1 MEKRSIKALVLKAFN
16 TYPAIGELELPA
28 LNEGMAE
35 IEVKAVALNR
45 RDYYITQGLY
55 PGVEFPVVLGSDV
68 SGIYNDKEVIVNPN
82 INWGANEAVQS
93 DAYHILGMPTWG
105 GMAQFVQVAKDRI
118 HPKPAHLSLEEA
130 SALPLAGLTAFR
142 AIKTKGNC
150 KAGEKVLINGIGG
163 GVATF
168 AFQFAL
174 AMGAEVYVTS
184 GSDEKLN
191 KALEMGAKGTANY
204 KTENWHK
211 QLAKDS
217 GGFDLI
223 IDSAGGKG
231 FANLAKLCRP
241 AARIVFYGGTRG
253 KIEGLSPQILFWRQ
267 VTVMGTTM
275 GSDQDFEDMLAFVNS
290 QKIKPVIDSVFDWME
305 SDQAF
310 EILKTSSQMG
320 KVVLRVG
327 E

>member
-68 SGIYNDKEVIVNPN
+68 SGIFKNEEVIVNPN
-82 INWGANEAVQS
+82 IDWGANEAVQS
-93 DAYHILGMPTWG
+93 DAYHILGMPSWG
-105 GMAQFVQVAKDRI
+105 GMAQYVQVAKDRI

-142 AIKTKGNC
+142 AVKTKGNC

-184 GSDEKLN
+184 GSEEKLN

-204 KTENWHK
+204 KTEHWHK

-275 GSDQDFEDMLAFVNS
+275 GSDKDFEDMLAFVNTH
-290 QKIKPVIDSVFDWME
+290 KIKPVIDSVFDWKE
-305 SDQAF
+305 SDHAF
-310 EILKTSSQMG
+310 EILKASSQMG

>member
-1 MEKRSIKALVLKAFN
+1 MENRSIKALVLKAFN
-16 TYPAIGELELPA
+16 SYPTMDTLELPA
-28 LNEGMAE
+28 LEADMAE
-35 IEVKAVALNR
+35 IKVKAVGLNR
-45 RDYYITQGLY
+45 RDFYITQGLY
-55 PGVEFPVVLGSDV
+55 PGVEFPVVMGSDV
-68 SGIYNDKEVIVNPN
+68 CGMYEDQEVIVNPN
-82 INWGANEAVQS
+82 INWGDNEAVQG
-93 DAYHILGMPTWG
+93 DNYHILGMPTWG
-105 GMAQFVQVAKDRI
+105 GMAEYVQVAKDRI
-118 HPKPAHLSLEEA
+118 HLKPTHLSFEEA
-130 SALPLAGLTAFR
+130 AALPLAGLTAFR
-142 AIKTKGNC
+142 AVKSKGNC

-184 GSDEKLN
+184 GSNEKLQ
-191 KALEMGAKGTANY
+191 KALEMGAKGVANY

-211 QLAKDS
+211 ALAKES
-217 GGFDLI
+217 GGFNLI

-267 VTVMGTTM
+267 VTIMGSTM
-275 GSDQDFEDMLAFVNS
+275 GSDKDFEDMLAFVNTH
-290 QKIKPVIDSVFDWME
+290 KIKPIVDSVIDWNA

-320 KVVLRVG
+320 KVVLKVG

>member
-16 TYPAIGELELPA
+16 TYPAIGELELPS

-68 SGIYNDKEVIVNPN
+68 SGIFKNEEVIVNPN
-82 INWGANEAVQS
+82 IDWGANEAVQS
-93 DAYHILGMPTWG
+93 DAYHILGMPSWG
-105 GMAQFVQVAKDRI
+105 GMAQYVQVAKDRI

-184 GSDEKLN
+184 GSEEKLN

-275 GSDQDFEDMLAFVNS
+275 GSDKDFEDMLAFVNTH
-290 QKIKPVIDSVFDWME
+290 KIKPVIDSVFDWKE
-305 SDQAF
+305 SDHAF
-310 EILKTSSQMG
+310 EILKASSQMG

>member
-1 MEKRSIKALVLKAFN
+1 MENRSIKALVLKAFN
-16 TYPAIGELELPA
+16 SYPTIDTLELPTLEA
-28 LNEGMAE
+28 DMAE
-35 IEVKAVALNR
+35 IKVKAVGLNR
-45 RDYYITQGLY
+45 RDFYITQGLY
-55 PGVEFPVVLGSDV
+55 PGVEFPVVMGSDV
-68 SGIYNDKEVIVNPN
+68 CGIYEDQEVIVNPN
-82 INWGANEAVQS
+82 INWGDNEAVQG
-93 DAYHILGMPTWG
+93 DNYHILGMPTWG
-105 GMAQFVQVAKDRI
+105 GMAEYVQVAKDRI
-118 HPKPAHLSLEEA
+118 HPKPTHLSFEEA
-130 SALPLAGLTAFR
+130 AALPLAGLTAFR
-142 AIKTKGNC
+142 AVKSKGNC

-174 AMGAEVYVTS
+174 AIGAEVYVTS
-184 GSDEKLN
+184 GSDEKLQ
-191 KALEMGAKGTANY
+191 KALELGAKGVANY

-211 QLAKDS
+211 ALAKES

-267 VTVMGTTM
+267 VTIMGSTM
-275 GSDQDFEDMLAFVNS
+275 GSDKDFEDMLAFVNAH
-290 QKIKPVIDSVFDWME
+290 KIKPIVDSVIDWNA

-310 EILKTSSQMG
+310 EILKNSSQMG
-320 KVVLRVG
+320 KVVLKVG

>member
-28 LNEGMAE
+28 LNEAMAE

-45 RDYYITQGLY
+45 RDFYITQGLY

-68 SGIYNDKEVIVNPN
+68 SGIYNDKEVILNPN

-93 DAYHILGMPTWG
+93 DAYHILGMPSWG
-105 GMAQFVQVAKDRI
+105 GMAQYVQVAKDRI
-118 HPKPAHLSLEEA
+118 YPKPAHLSLEEA

-191 KALEMGAKGTANY
+191 KALQMGAKGTANY

-241 AARIVFYGGTRG
+241 AARVVFYGGTRG

-275 GSDQDFEDMLAFVNS
+275 GSDKDFEDMLAFVNS
-290 QKIKPVIDSVFDWME
+290 HKIKPVIDSVLDWKE

-310 EILKTSSQMG
+310 EILKASSQMG

>member
-1 MEKRSIKALVLKAFN
+1 MEKRSIKALVLKALN

-28 LNEGMAE
+28 PKEGMAE
-35 IEVKAVALNR
+35 VEVKAVALNR

-68 SGIYNDKEVIVNPN
+68 SGIYKNEEVIVNPN
-82 INWGANEAVQS
+82 IDWGTNEAVQS
-93 DAYHILGMPTWG
+93 DAYHILGMPSWG
-105 GMAQFVQVAKDRI
+105 GMAQYVQVAEDRI

-184 GSDEKLN
+184 GSDEKLK

-290 QKIKPVIDSVFDWME
+290 HKIKPVIDSVFDWKE
-305 SDQAF
+305 SDHAF
-310 EILKTSSQMG
+310 EILKASSQMG

>member
-1 MEKRSIKALVLKAFN
+1 MEKRSIKALVLKALN

-28 LNEGMAE
+28 LKDGMAE

-68 SGIYNDKEVIVNPN
+68 SGIFKNKEVIVNPN
-82 INWGANEAVQS
+82 IDWGANEAVQS
-93 DAYHILGMPTWG
+93 DAYHILGMPSWG
-105 GMAQFVQVAKDRI
+105 GMAQYVQVAEDRI

-184 GSDEKLN
+184 GSDEKLK

-290 QKIKPVIDSVFDWME
+290 HKIKPVIDSVFDWKE
-305 SDQAF
+305 SDHAF
-310 EILKTSSQMG
+310 EILKASSQMG

-327 E
+327 D

>member
-1 MEKRSIKALVLKAFN
+1 MENRSIKALVLKAFN
-16 TYPAIGELELPA
+16 SYPTMDTLELPA
-28 LNEGMAE
+28 LEADMAE
-35 IEVKAVALNR
+35 IKVKAVGLNR
-45 RDYYITQGLY
+45 RDFYITQGLY
-55 PGVEFPVVLGSDV
+55 PGVEFPVVMGSDV
-68 SGIYNDKEVIVNPN
+68 CGMYEDQEVIVNPN
-82 INWGANEAVQS
+82 INWGDNEAVQG
-93 DAYHILGMPTWG
+93 DNYHILGMPTWG
-105 GMAQFVQVAKDRI
+105 GMAEYVQVAKDRI
-118 HPKPAHLSLEEA
+118 HLKPTHLSFEEA
-130 SALPLAGLTAFR
+130 AALPLAGLTAFR
-142 AIKTKGNC
+142 AVKSKGNC

-174 AMGAEVYVTS
+174 AIGAEVYVTS

-191 KALEMGAKGTANY
+191 KALEMGAKGVANY

-211 QLAKDS
+211 ALAKES

-267 VTVMGTTM
+267 VTIMGSTM
-275 GSDQDFEDMLAFVNS
+275 GSDKDFEDMLAFVNAH
-290 QKIKPVIDSVFDWME
+290 KIKPIVDSVIDWNA

-320 KVVLRVG
+320 KVVLKVG

>member
-68 SGIYNDKEVIVNPN
+68 SGIFKNEEVIVNPN
-82 INWGANEAVQS
+82 IDWGANEAVQS
-93 DAYHILGMPTWG
+93 DAYHILGMPSWG
-105 GMAQFVQVAKDRI
+105 GMAQYVQVAKDRI

-275 GSDQDFEDMLAFVNS
+275 GSDKDFEDMLAFVNTH
-290 QKIKPVIDSVFDWME
+290 KIKPVIDSVFDWKE
-305 SDQAF
+305 SDHAF
-310 EILKTSSQMG
+310 EILKASSQMG

>member
-1 MEKRSIKALVLKAFN
+1 MEKRSIKALVLKALN

-28 LNEGMAE
+28 LKEGMAE

-45 RDYYITQGLY
+45 RDYYITKGLY

-68 SGIYNDKEVIVNPN
+68 SGIYKNKEVIVNPN
-82 INWGANEAVQS
+82 IDWGANEAVQS
-93 DAYHILGMPTWG
+93 DAYHILGMPSWG
-105 GMAQFVQVAKDRI
+105 GMAQYVQVAKDRI

-184 GSDEKLN
+184 GSDDKLN

-275 GSDQDFEDMLAFVNS
+275 GSDKDFEDMLTFVNS
-290 QKIKPVIDSVFDWME
+290 HKIKPVIDSVFDWKE
-305 SDQAF
+305 SDHAF
-310 EILKTSSQMG
+310 EILKASSQMG

-327 E
+327 D

>member
-1 MEKRSIKALVLKAFN
+1 MEKRSIKALVLKALN

-28 LNEGMAE
+28 LKEGMAE

-68 SGIYNDKEVIVNPN
+68 SGIYKNKEVIVNPN
-82 INWGANEAVQS
+82 IDWGANEAVQS
-93 DAYHILGMPTWG
+93 DAYHILGMPSWG
-105 GMAQFVQVAKDRI
+105 GMAQYVQVAKDRI

-184 GSDEKLN
+184 GSDDKLN

-204 KTENWHK
+204 KIENWHK

-275 GSDQDFEDMLAFVNS
+275 GSDKDFVDMLAFVNS
-290 QKIKPVIDSVFDWME
+290 HKIKPVIDSVFDWKE
-305 SDQAF
+305 SDRAF
-310 EILKTSSQMG
+310 EILKASSQMG
-320 KVVLRVG
+320 KVVLQVG

>member
-1 MEKRSIKALVLKAFN
+1 MENRSIKALVLKAFN
-16 TYPAIGELELPA
+16 SYPTIDTIELPA
-28 LNEGMAE
+28 LEADMSE
-35 IEVKAVALNR
+35 VKVKAVGLNR
-45 RDYYITQGLY
+45 RDFYITQGLY
-55 PGVEFPVVLGSDV
+55 PGVEFPVVMGSDV
-68 SGIYNDKEVIVNPN
+68 CGIYEDQEVIVNPN
-82 INWGANEAVQS
+82 INWGGNEAVQGE
-93 DAYHILGMPTWG
+93 DYHILGMPTWG
-105 GMAQFVQVAKDRI
+105 GMAEYVQVAKDRI

-142 AIKTKGNC
+142 AVKSKGNC
-150 KAGEKVLINGIGG
+150 KSGEKVLINGIGG

-174 AMGAEVYVTS
+174 AIGAEVYVTS
-184 GSDEKLN
+184 GSDEKLQ
-191 KALEMGAKGTANY
+191 KALEMGAKGVANY
-204 KTENWHK
+204 KTESWHK
-211 QLAKDS
+211 ALAKAS

-267 VTVMGTTM
+267 VTVMGSTM
-275 GSDQDFEDMLAFVNS
+275 GSDKDFEDMLAFVNTH
-290 QKIKPVIDSVFDWME
+290 KIKPVVDSVIDWNA
-305 SDQAF
+305 SNKAF

-320 KVVLRVG
+320 KVVLMVG

>member
-1 MEKRSIKALVLKAFN
+1 MENRSIKALVLNAIN
-16 TYPAIGELELPA
+16 SYPALESVELP
-28 LNEGMAE
+28 LVKDDMAE
-35 IEVKAVALNR
+35 IEVKAVGLNR
-45 RDYYITQGLY
+45 RDLYITQGLY
-55 PGVEFPVVLGSDV
+55 PGVQFPVVLGSDV
-68 SGIYNDKEVIVNPN
+68 CGIYNGKEVIVNPN
-82 INWGANEAVQS
+82 INWGDNEAVQG
-93 DAYHILGMPTWG
+93 DNYHILGMPTWG
-105 GMAQFVQVAKDRI
+105 GMAEYVQVAKDRI
-118 HPKPAHLSLEEA
+118 HPKPAHLTLEEA

-142 AIKTKGNC
+142 AVKTKGDC
-150 KAGEKVLINGIGG
+150 KSGEKVLINGIGG

-184 GSDEKLN
+184 GSDEKLK
-191 KALEMGAKGTANY
+191 KALEMGAKGAANY
-204 KTENWHK
+204 NTEHWHK
-211 QLAKDS
+211 ALAKES

-267 VTVMGTTM
+267 VSIMGSTM
-275 GSDQDFEDMLAFVNS
+275 GSDHDFEDMLNFVNTH
-290 QKIKPVIDSVFDWME
+290 KIRPVVDSVIDWNA

-310 EILKTSSQMG
+310 EILKKSSQMG
-320 KVVLRVG
+320 KVVLKVG

>member
-1 MEKRSIKALVLKAFN
+1 MEKRSIKALVLKALN

-28 LNEGMAE
+28 LKDGMAE

-68 SGIYNDKEVIVNPN
+68 SGIFKNKEVIVNPN
-82 INWGANEAVQS
+82 IDWGANEAVQS
-93 DAYHILGMPTWG
+93 DAYHILGMPSWG
-105 GMAQFVQVAKDRI
+105 GMAQYVQVAEDRI

-184 GSDEKLN
+184 GSDEKLK

-290 QKIKPVIDSVFDWME
+290 HKIKPVIDSVFDWKK
-305 SDQAF
+305 SDHAF
-310 EILKTSSQMG
+310 EILKASSQMG

>member
-68 SGIYNDKEVIVNPN
+68 SGIFKNEEVIVNPN
-82 INWGANEAVQS
+82 IDWGANEAVQS
-93 DAYHILGMPTWG
+93 DAYHILGMPSWG
-105 GMAQFVQVAKDRI
+105 GMAQYVQVAKDRI

-204 KTENWHK
+204 KTEHWHK

-275 GSDQDFEDMLAFVNS
+275 GSDKDFEDMLAFVNTH
-290 QKIKPVIDSVFDWME
+290 KIKPVIDSVFDWKE
-305 SDQAF
+305 SDHAF
-310 EILKTSSQMG
+310 EILKASSQMG

>member
-45 RDYYITQGLY
+45 RDFYITQGLY

-68 SGIYNDKEVIVNPN
+68 SGIYNDKEVILNPN

-93 DAYHILGMPTWG
+93 DAYHILGMPSWG
-105 GMAQFVQVAKDRI
+105 GMAQYVQVAKDRI
-118 HPKPAHLSLEEA
+118 YPKPAHLTLEEA

-191 KALEMGAKGTANY
+191 KALQMGAKGTANY
-204 KTENWHK
+204 KAENWHK

-241 AARIVFYGGTRG
+241 AARVVFYGGTRG

-275 GSDQDFEDMLAFVNS
+275 GSDKDFEDMLAFVNS
-290 QKIKPVIDSVFDWME
+290 HKIKPVIDSVLDWKE
-305 SDQAF
+305 SNQAF
-310 EILKTSSQMG
+310 EILKASSQMG

>member
-45 RDYYITQGLY
+45 RDFYITQGLY

-93 DAYHILGMPTWG
+93 DAYHILGMPSWG
-105 GMAQFVQVAKDRI
+105 GMAQYVQVAKDRI

-191 KALEMGAKGTANY
+191 KALQMGAKGTANY

-275 GSDQDFEDMLAFVNS
+275 GSDKDFEDMLAFVNLH
-290 QKIKPVIDSVFDWME
+290 KIKPVIDSVFDWKE
-305 SDQAF
+305 SDHAF
-310 EILKTSSQMG
+310 GILKASSQMG

>member
-1 MEKRSIKALVLKAFN
+1 MENRSIKALVLKAFN
-16 TYPAIGELELPA
+16 SYPTIDTIELPA
-28 LNEGMAE
+28 LEADMSE
-35 IEVKAVALNR
+35 VKVKAVGLNR
-45 RDYYITQGLY
+45 RDFYITQGLY
-55 PGVEFPVVLGSDV
+55 PGVEFPVVMGSDV
-68 SGIYNDKEVIVNPN
+68 CGIYEDQEVIVNPN
-82 INWGANEAVQS
+82 INWGGNEEVQGE
-93 DAYHILGMPTWG
+93 DYHILGMPTWG
-105 GMAQFVQVAKDRI
+105 GMAEYVQVAKDRI

-142 AIKTKGNC
+142 AVKSKGNC
-150 KAGEKVLINGIGG
+150 KSGEKVLINGIGG

-174 AMGAEVYVTS
+174 AIGAEVYVTS
-184 GSDEKLN
+184 GSDEKLQ
-191 KALEMGAKGTANY
+191 KALEMGAKGVANY
-204 KTENWHK
+204 KTESWHK
-211 QLAKDS
+211 ALAKES

-267 VTVMGTTM
+267 VTVMGSTM
-275 GSDQDFEDMLAFVNS
+275 GSDKDFEDMLAFVNTH
-290 QKIKPVIDSVFDWME
+290 KIKPVVDSVIDWNA
-305 SDQAF
+305 SNKAF

-320 KVVLRVG
+320 KVVLMVG

>member
-16 TYPAIGELELPA
+16 TYPAIGELELPS

-68 SGIYNDKEVIVNPN
+68 SGIFKNEEVIVNPN
-82 INWGANEAVQS
+82 IDWGANEAVQS
-93 DAYHILGMPTWG
+93 DAYHILGMPSWG
-105 GMAQFVQVAKDRI
+105 GMAQYVQVAKDRI

-142 AIKTKGNC
+142 AVKTKGNC

-184 GSDEKLN
+184 GSEEKLN

-204 KTENWHK
+204 KTEHWHK

-275 GSDQDFEDMLAFVNS
+275 GSDKDFEDMLAFVNTH
-290 QKIKPVIDSVFDWME
+290 KIKPVIDSVFDWKE
-305 SDQAF
+305 SDHAF
-310 EILKTSSQMG
+310 EILKASSQMG

>member
-1 MEKRSIKALVLKAFN
+1 MENRSIKALVLKAFN
-16 TYPAIGELELPA
+16 SYPTMDTLELPA
-28 LNEGMAE
+28 LEADMAE
-35 IEVKAVALNR
+35 IKVKAVGLNR
-45 RDYYITQGLY
+45 RDFYITQGLY
-55 PGVEFPVVLGSDV
+55 PGVEFPVVMGSDV
-68 SGIYNDKEVIVNPN
+68 CGMYEDQEVIVNPN
-82 INWGANEAVQS
+82 INWGDNEAVQG
-93 DAYHILGMPTWG
+93 DNYHILGMPTWG
-105 GMAQFVQVAKDRI
+105 GMAEYVQVAKDRI
-118 HPKPAHLSLEEA
+118 HLKPTHLSFEEA
-130 SALPLAGLTAFR
+130 AALPLAGLTAFR
-142 AIKTKGNC
+142 AVKSKGNC

-174 AMGAEVYVTS
+174 AIGAEVYVTS

-191 KALEMGAKGTANY
+191 KALEMGAKGVANY

-211 QLAKDS
+211 ALAKES

-267 VTVMGTTM
+267 VTIMGSTM
-275 GSDQDFEDMLAFVNS
+275 GSDKDFEDMLAFVNTH
-290 QKIKPVIDSVFDWME
+290 KIKPIVDSVIDWNA

-320 KVVLRVG
+320 KVVLKVG

>member
-28 LNEGMAE
+28 PNEGMAE

-68 SGIYNDKEVIVNPN
+68 SGIYKNEDVIVNPN
-82 INWGANEAVQS
+82 IDWGANEAVQS
-93 DAYHILGMPTWG
+93 DAYHILGMPSWG
-105 GMAQFVQVAKDRI
+105 GMAQYVQVAKDRI

-142 AIKTKGNC
+142 AVKTKGNC

-184 GSDEKLN
+184 GSEEKLN

-204 KTENWHK
+204 KTEHWHK

-275 GSDQDFEDMLAFVNS
+275 GSDKDFEDMLAFVNTH
-290 QKIKPVIDSVFDWME
+290 KIKPVIDSVFDWKE
-305 SDQAF
+305 SDHAF
-310 EILKTSSQMG
+310 EILKASSQMG

>member
-28 LNEGMAE
+28 PNEVMAE

-68 SGIYNDKEVIVNPN
+68 SGIYKNEDVIVNPN
-82 INWGANEAVQS
+82 IDWGANEAVQS
-93 DAYHILGMPTWG
+93 DAYHILGMPSWG
-105 GMAQFVQVAKDRI
+105 GMAQYVQVAKDRI

-275 GSDQDFEDMLAFVNS
+275 GSDKDFEDMLAFVNTH
-290 QKIKPVIDSVFDWME
+290 KIKPVIDSVFDWKE
-305 SDQAF
+305 SDHAF
-310 EILKTSSQMG
+310 EILKASSQMG

>member
-1 MEKRSIKALVLKAFN
+1 MEKRSIKALVLKALN

-28 LNEGMAE
+28 LKDGMAE

-68 SGIYNDKEVIVNPN
+68 SGIFKNKEVIVNPN
-82 INWGANEAVQS
+82 IDWGANEAVQS
-93 DAYHILGMPTWG
+93 DAYHILGMPSWG
-105 GMAQFVQVAKDRI
+105 GMAQYVQVAEDRI

-184 GSDEKLN
+184 GSDEKLK

-275 GSDQDFEDMLAFVNS
+275 GSDKDFVDMLAFVNS
-290 QKIKPVIDSVFDWME
+290 HKIKPVIDSVFDWKK
-305 SDQAF
+305 SDHAF
-310 EILKTSSQMG
+310 EILKASSQMG

>member
-1 MEKRSIKALVLKAFN
+1 MEKRSIKALVLKALN

-28 LNEGMAE
+28 LKDGMAE

-68 SGIYNDKEVIVNPN
+68 SGIFKNKEVIVNPN
-82 INWGANEAVQS
+82 IDWGANEAVQS
-93 DAYHILGMPTWG
+93 DAYHILGMPSWG
-105 GMAQFVQVAKDRI
+105 GMAQYVQVAEDRI

-184 GSDEKLN
+184 GSDDKLN

-204 KTENWHK
+204 KIENWHK

-275 GSDQDFEDMLAFVNS
+275 GSDQDFEDMLTFVNS
-290 QKIKPVIDSVFDWME
+290 HKIKPVIDSVFDWKE
-305 SDQAF
+305 SDRAF
-310 EILKTSSQMG
+310 EILKASSQMG

>member
-1 MEKRSIKALVLKAFN
+1 MENRSIKALVLKAFN
-16 TYPAIGELELPA
+16 SYPTMDTLELPA
-28 LNEGMAE
+28 LETDMGE
-35 IEVKAVALNR
+35 IKVKAVGLNR
-45 RDYYITQGLY
+45 RDFYITQGLY
-55 PGVEFPVVLGSDV
+55 PGVEFPVVMGSDV
-68 SGIYNDKEVIVNPN
+68 CGIYEDQEVIVNPN
-82 INWGANEAVQS
+82 INWGDNEAVQG
-93 DAYHILGMPTWG
+93 DNYHILGMPTWG
-105 GMAQFVQVAKDRI
+105 GMAEYVQVGKDRI

-142 AIKTKGNC
+142 AVKSKGNC

-174 AMGAEVYVTS
+174 AIGAEVYVTS
-184 GSDEKLN
+184 GSDEKLQ
-191 KALEMGAKGTANY
+191 KALELGAKGVANY

-211 QLAKDS
+211 ALAKES

-267 VTVMGTTM
+267 VTIMGSTM
-275 GSDQDFEDMLAFVNS
+275 GSDKDFEDMLAFVNAH
-290 QKIKPVIDSVFDWME
+290 KIKPIVDSVIDWNA

-310 EILKTSSQMG
+310 EILKNSSQMG
-320 KVVLRVG
+320 KVVLKVG

>member
-68 SGIYNDKEVIVNPN
+68 SGIYKNEDVIVNPN
-82 INWGANEAVQS
+82 IDWGANEAVQS
-93 DAYHILGMPTWG
+93 DAYHILGMPSWG
-105 GMAQFVQVAKDRI
+105 GMAQYVQVAKDRI

-184 GSDEKLN
+184 GSEEKLN

-275 GSDQDFEDMLAFVNS
+275 GSDKDFEDMLAFVNTH
-290 QKIKPVIDSVFDWME
+290 KIKPVIDSVFDWKE
-305 SDQAF
+305 SDHAF
-310 EILKTSSQMG
+310 EILKASSQMG

>member
-45 RDYYITQGLY
+45 RDFYITQGLY

-93 DAYHILGMPTWG
+93 DAYHILGMPSWG
-105 GMAQFVQVAKDRI
+105 GMAQYVQVAKDRI

-184 GSDEKLN
+184 GSEEKLN

-204 KTENWHK
+204 KTEHWHK

-275 GSDQDFEDMLAFVNS
+275 GSDKDFEDMLAFVNTH
-290 QKIKPVIDSVFDWME
+290 KIKPVIDSVFDWKE
-305 SDQAF
+305 SDHAF
-310 EILKTSSQMG
+310 EILKASSQMG

>member
-16 TYPAIGELELPA
+16 TYPAIGELELPS

-68 SGIYNDKEVIVNPN
+68 SGIFKNEEVIVNPN
-82 INWGANEAVQS
+82 IDWGANEAVQS
-93 DAYHILGMPTWG
+93 DAYHILGMPSWG
-105 GMAQFVQVAKDRI
+105 GMAQYVQVAKDRI

-142 AIKTKGNC
+142 AVKTKGNC

-184 GSDEKLN
+184 GSEEKLN

-275 GSDQDFEDMLAFVNS
+275 GSDKDFEDMLAFVNTH
-290 QKIKPVIDSVFDWME
+290 KIKPVIDSVFDWKE
-305 SDQAF
+305 SDHAF
-310 EILKTSSQMG
+310 EILKASSQMG

>member
-1 MEKRSIKALVLKAFN
+1 MENRSIKALVLKAFN
-16 TYPAIGELELPA
+16 SYPTMDTLELPDLEA
-28 LNEGMAE
+28 DMAE
-35 IEVKAVALNR
+35 IKVKAVGLNR
-45 RDYYITQGLY
+45 RDFYITKGLY
-55 PGVEFPVVLGSDV
+55 PGVEFPVVMGSDV
-68 SGIYNDKEVIVNPN
+68 CGIYENKEVIVNPN
-82 INWGANEAVQS
+82 INWGDNEAVQG
-93 DAYHILGMPTWG
+93 DNYHILGMPTWG
-105 GMAQFVQVAKDRI
+105 GMAEYVQVSKDRI
-118 HPKPAHLSLEEA
+118 HPKPPHLSLEEA

-142 AIKTKGNC
+142 AVKSKGNC

-174 AMGAEVYVTS
+174 AIGAEVYVTS
-184 GSDEKLN
+184 GSDEKLQ
-191 KALEMGAKGTANY
+191 KAIELGAKGVANY

-211 QLAKDS
+211 ALAKES

-267 VTVMGTTM
+267 VTIMGSTM
-275 GSDQDFEDMLAFVNS
+275 GSDKDFEDMLAFVNTH
-290 QKIKPVIDSVFDWME
+290 KIIPIVDSVIDWNA

-320 KVVLRVG
+320 KVVLKVG